1 MKKAT
6 LLLLLT
12 VLLTPFTSHADDSLV
27 DDAFDPF
34 ADYSDFVEA
43 STEETDINFFKF
55 GRMLSIGGILGMRS
69 FTGNLAT
76 NQSSDTYFGGT
87 FTYYM
92 SLQFAVQLSYHTG
105 GHTLVY
111 DFEEEGA
118 TFSGQTTYTTTSM
131 HGKYFINTQNLTKT
145 IARYNPFIV
154 GGFSQ
159 INRDTNTIA
168 QPNIASRDT
177 VGSFDIG
184 AGVEYLFNNNKN
196 FVSLQAIYYKADF
209 PNEGREVIL
218 KHEESGE
225 DIPTGIKP
233 NGDLF
238 SIQVS
243 IGFNF

>member
-1 MKKAT
+1 MKKIKF
-6 LLLLLT
+6 LSFLV
-12 VLLTPFTSHADDSLV
+12 VLCTSLSSFADDSLV

-69 FTGNLAT
+69 FTGNLGT

-105 GHTLVY
+105 SHTLSY
-111 DFEEEGA
+111 NFPEQRA
-118 TFSGQTTYTTTSM
+118 TFSGNTTYTTTSM

-145 IARYNPFIV
+145 VARYNPFII

-159 INRDTNTIA
+159 INRDTNTTD
-168 QPNIASRDT
+168 QPLIASRDT

-209 PNEGREVIL
+209 PNEGREIIL
-218 KHEESGE
+218 KDDS
-225 DIPTGIKP
+225 DDDFATGIKP
-233 NGDLF
+233 GGDPF